1 MLRVILTFC
10 LIFVFCAV
18 GFAQNGD
25 AGKEESKK
33 KVLFKADSEFSA
45 ELETPIDAEKA
56 KIGEDINF
64 KLAED
69 FKGQGE
75 KISKDSPLYG
85 RIISLQKAS
94 DGNEKTSSIS
104 VRFDFV
110 KHGDD
115 FVPLTASI
123 VSVEKAAAEVK
134 VEPSDMDGGTVLSL
148 KGDNLKIDKGAIF
161 RIKLTKDIT
170 EN

>member
-75 KISKDSPLYG
+75 KDLERFS
-85 RIISLQKAS
+85 SLRPYHQSA
-94 DGNEKTSSIS
+94 ES
-104 VRFDFV
+104 VRW
-110 KHGDD
+110 KRKNL
-115 FVPLTASI
+115 PLSA
-123 VSVEKAAAEVK
+123 
-134 VEPSDMDGGTVLSL
+134 
-148 KGDNLKIDKGAIF
+148 
-161 RIKLTKDIT
+161 
-170 EN
+170 